1 MTRDEKY
8 AATKKRNVQKATRRA
23 LRLIRKHH
31 PATLLETSQLCLR
44 LVYHGEGAFRK
55 AYRIAGT
62 KLLIKFPQTADRKT
76 TSYGYTTDRCHT
88 RSEVRKIKKLRE
100 FKSLRTHVPPV
111 YYFNSRH
118 GVMVTEFYPS
128 TAGWRIE
135 NEMRVVFSH
144 VIKELTGVV
153 LEDLGDD
160 NFKLNRRGELVF
172 ADLGY

>member
-1 MTRDEKY
+1 MGLQSNAGFMRPFGGYTSRNRNRPTESRGIGKDQSGAVGMTGDEKY

-118 GVMVTEFYPS
+118 GVMVTEFYP
-128 TAGWRIE
+128 
-135 NEMRVVFSH
+135 
-144 VIKELTGVV
+144 
-153 LEDLGDD
+153 
-160 NFKLNRRGELVF
+160 
-172 ADLGY
+172 